1 MLKKLNL
8 KNYYDKH
15 AYLILNALRELYN
28 NKNIKFSE
36 VQYYQLDD
44 EEYLYYNNMMHE
56 IDWIDGVYYVFDDI
70 DLNNKIWNYYDDE
83 MGIWKI

>member
-83 MGIWKI
+83 TGTWKI